1 MSDGLNLRLCNAP
14 KTNEDDKRLIGFVVD
29 TNELSS
35 LGYFS
40 PTLEQYCVLFLQGK
54 GYTVEKGGADG
65 NGS

>member
-40 PTLEQYCVLFLQGK
+40 PTLEQYCVLFL
-54 GYTVEKGGADG
+54 
-65 NGS
+65 